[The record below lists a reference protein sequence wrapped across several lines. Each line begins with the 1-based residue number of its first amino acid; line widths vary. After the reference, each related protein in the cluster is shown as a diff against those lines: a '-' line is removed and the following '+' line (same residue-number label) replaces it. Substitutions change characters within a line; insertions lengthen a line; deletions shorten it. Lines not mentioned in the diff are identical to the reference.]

1 MHVGS
6 SWWDY
11 YPYEKGP
18 ELTLSLS
25 LSLSLSLPTAMWGQ
39 GKKAAV
45 CKPGSGLPPEVDHA
59 GTLISDFPIS
69 RLWETNVCFWSHSV
83 HGISLWQ
90 PKLTKLSWLTQ
101 SPRGQ
106 GQGAA
111 AWIRKCEIVMGNSQI
126 GSSRELRSGPHREQT
141 RARPPFPPSHSSPR
155 LSEARRCG
163 SVFRDWK
170 QGMERWSMG
179 LKGQMTEAQHK
190 QYN

>member
-1 MHVGS
+1 MRVWTPIIGLVS
-6 SWWDY
+6 L
-11 YPYEKGP
+11 YEEEKETVSP
-18 ELTLSLS
+18 FLSLTCEQTARRQ
-25 LSLSLSLPTAMWGQ
+25 LSASQ
-39 GKKAAV
+39 
-45 CKPGSGLPPEVDHA
+45 EVGFHQKLTML

-69 RLWETNVCFWSHSV
+69 RLWETNICFWSHPV

-106 GQGAA
+106 GQGAT
-111 AWIRKCEIVMGNSQI
+111 AWIRKCEIAMGNSQI
-126 GSSRELRSGPHREQT
+126 GSGRELRSGPHREQT
-141 RARPPFPPSHSSPR
+141 RARPPSPPSHSSPR